1 MNFVLRASSVVVLLL
16 VGAIARGADAEDR
29 AEPARAAVLAVVQKF
44 FDGMT
49 AADAEAS
56 RATLLADGQYYS
68 LRSDLKGVVLRRR
81 THEEYLAGLG
91 KAKERLLER
100 IWDPKVTVQDRI
112 ATVWAPY
119 DFHRDGKFSHGGVD
133 VFTLVRTED
142 GWKIAGLV
150 FTVDQQS
157 PSKHPAGP
165 PPALKSQ

>member
-1 MNFVLRASSVVVLLL
+1 MNFLLRGSIVALLFS
-16 VGAIARGADAEDR
+16 AAAARAATAQERGESAQ
-29 AEPARAAVLAVVQKF
+29 AAVLAVVQQF

-56 RATLLADGQYYS
+56 RATLVPDGQYYS

-119 DFHRDGKFSHGGVD
+119 DFHRDGKFSHSGVD
-133 VFTLVRTED
+133 VFTLVHTDD

-150 FTVDQQS
+150 FTVEPNS

-165 PPALKSQ
+165 PAPQSR